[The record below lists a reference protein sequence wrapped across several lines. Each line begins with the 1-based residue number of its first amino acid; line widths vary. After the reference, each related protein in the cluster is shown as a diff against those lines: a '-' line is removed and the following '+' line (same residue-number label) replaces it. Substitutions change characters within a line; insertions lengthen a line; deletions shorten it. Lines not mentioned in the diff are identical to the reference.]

1 MNNKYHTQ
9 NTKAGGKILPPPTSY
24 KLNPNFGVFNFNESL
39 LHRPLARC
47 GRVFCCLLLLL
58 WMPLVFASC
67 EKEQPAT
74 APSSDL
80 TRTIDTADST
90 AAAGLGLT
98 ITVDTTWA
106 GETYINY

>member
-1 MNNKYHTQ
+1 M
-9 NTKAGGKILPPPTSY
+9 
-24 KLNPNFGVFNFNESL
+24 LNPAL

-47 GRVFCCLLLLL
+47 SRVFCCLLLLL
-58 WMPLVFASC
+58 MPLVLASC
-67 EKEQPAT
+67 QKELPAT
-74 APSSDL
+74 TPSSNL

>member
-24 KLNPNFGVFNFNESL
+24 KLNPNFRVFNFNESL

-58 WMPLVFASC
+58 WMPLVLASC
-67 EKEQPAT
+67 QKELPAT
-74 APSSDL
+74 PPSTDI
-80 TRTIDTADST
+80 TRTAESADST
-90 AAAGLGLT
+90 AVPASGIT
-98 ITVDTTWA
+98 VTVDTTWA

>member
-1 MNNKYHTQ
+1 
-9 NTKAGGKILPPPTSY
+9 
-24 KLNPNFGVFNFNESL
+24 
-39 LHRPLARC
+39 
-47 GRVFCCLLLLL
+47 
-58 WMPLVFASC
+58 MPLVFASC

-80 TRTIDTADST
+80 TRTTDTADST